1 MSEPLDRRSFL
12 RKSLAVAST
21 ATVAAS
27 FEERALL
34 VHNSAA
40 FAPQPAPAPAASFPA
55 GKIGKVS
62 VTRLI
67 CGGNLISGFAH
78 SRDLIYVSELL
89 KNYFT
94 DEKVLETLARCEE
107 QGLNTA
113 ILRLDDHTIRLLG
126 KYRQEHHGKIQ
137 WIAQVKITEQDQSTE
152 IERAVDHGAVGA
164 FVHGGVGDDFVKK
177 GRVDLLG
184 KAVQLIKKNG
194 LAAGL
199 AGHSL
204 EVVKASEKAE
214 LNPDFYM
221 KTFNSKRYWS
231 ASIPERHDSV
241 WEETPEET
249 AALMQ
254 ELDIPWIAYKV
265 LGAGAIH
272 PREGFQ
278 YAYQNGADFICAGMF
293 DFQIAE
299 DVTWARA
306 ALDKTRQRNR
316 PWMG

>member
-1 MSEPLDRRSFL
+1 MSEPIDRRSFL

-34 VHNSAA
+34 AYGAPAGSA
-40 FAPQPAPAPAASFPA
+40 PASSAPAASFPT

-62 VTRLI
+62 ITRLI

-78 SRDLIYVSELL
+78 SRDLIYVSSLL

-94 DEKVLETLARCEE
+94 DTKVLDTLGLCEQ

-113 ILRLDDHTIRLLG
+113 ILRLDDHTINLL
-126 KYRQEHHGKIQ
+126 KKHRQERNGKIQ
-137 WIAQVKITEQDQSTE
+137 WIAQVQITERDQSTE
-152 IERAVDHGAVGA
+152 IQKAIDNGAVGA

-184 KAVQLIKKNG
+184 KAVQLIRKNG
-194 LAAGL
+194 AIAGL
-199 AGHSL
+199 AGHNL
-204 EVVKASEKAE
+204 EVMKATERAQ

-231 ASIPERHDSV
+231 ASIAERNDSV
-241 WEETPEET
+241 WEETPEQT
-249 AALMQ
+249 AAFMQ

-299 DVTWARA
+299 DAEWARS
-306 ALDKTRQRNR
+306 ALDKAHQRTRQ
-316 PWMG
+316 WLG

>member
-34 VHNSAA
+34 AYNGAASAS
-40 FAPQPAPAPAASFPA
+40 QPASAPAASFPA

-89 KNYFT
+89 RNYFT

-113 ILRLDDHTIRLLG
+113 ILRLDDNTIRLLE
-126 KYRQEHHGKIQ
+126 KYRQERHGKIQ
-137 WIAQVKITEQDQSTE
+137 WIAQVKITERDQSTE
-152 IERAVDHGAVGA
+152 IQQAVDHGAVGA

-194 LAAGL
+194 LVAGL

-204 EVVKASEKAE
+204 EVVKASERAE

-231 ASIPERHDSV
+231 ASIPER
-241 WEETPEET
+241 
-249 AALMQ
+249 
-254 ELDIPWIAYKV
+254 
-265 LGAGAIH
+265 
-272 PREGFQ
+272 PR
-278 YAYQNGADFICAGMF
+278 
-293 DFQIAE
+293 
-299 DVTWARA
+299 
-306 ALDKTRQRNR
+306 KPR
-316 PWMG
+316 P